1 MTRRFSGFFILA
13 LAGWLAVPCALRADT
28 TNPAPDFKEIYELLR
43 ANLPGATDTS
53 LNRAAVAGLVSQ
65 FPGKVE
71 LTSAAADGTALP
83 SGETALSQSAVIEN
97 NVAYL
102 RVSRVTASL
111 VAELAAAGRSL
122 TASNTIAGVVL
133 DLRFAGGEDSETARA
148 AAGLLADKNVS
159 RPFDGPLVILVNGGT
174 HGAAET
180 LAAAL
185 RSAGTGLIVGSPT
198 TGTAVSFKEFVL
210 KDGERL
216 LIATAP
222 VKTDSKAPVADG
234 LKPDIAITVN
244 ADDERAFWQNPY
256 GVLTQGT
263 DTAKGTTN
271 SFLPFVDRITEA
283 DLVRQKQKDGKLNNL
298 PAPVRPVKVPA
309 RKNSDNNDDDENS
322 ASSRAAQLP
331 KPVLR
336 DPALVRAVD
345 LVKGLAVVRGPRP

>member
-1 MTRRFSGFFILA
+1 MTRRFSSLFILA
-13 LAGWLAVPCALRADT
+13 LTGWLVAPGALRADA

-43 ANLPGATDTS
+43 ANLPGATDAS
-53 LNRAAVAGLVSQ
+53 LNRAAVAGLMSQ

-71 LTSAAADGTALP
+71 LTAGAADGTEPATGQAALDK
-83 SGETALSQSAVIEN
+83 AIIIEN

-102 RVSRVTASL
+102 RVSRVDAGL
-111 VAELAAAGRSL
+111 AAELAAAGRSL

-133 DLRFAGGEDSETARA
+133 DLRFAGGEDSAAARA
-148 AAGLLADKNVS
+148 AAGLLADKKVS

-185 RSAGTGLIVGSPT
+185 RSAGAGLIVGSPT
-198 TGTAVSFKEFVL
+198 AGTAMSFKEFVL

-222 VKTDSKAPVADG
+222 VKTDGKALVADG

-256 GVLTQGT
+256 GTLAQGT
-263 DTAKGTTN
+263 NTARGITN

-298 PAPVRPVKVPA
+298 SAPVRPVKVPA
-309 RKNSDNNDDDENS
+309 RNNSDNNDDDEDS
-322 ASSRAAQLP
+322 ASSRAARLP

>member
-1 MTRRFSGFFILA
+1 MTRRFLSLFILV
-13 LAGWLAVPCALRADT
+13 LAGWLVAPCALRADT

-43 ANLPGATDTS
+43 ANLPGATDAS
-53 LNRAAVAGLVSQ
+53 LNRAAVTGLLSQ

-71 LTSAAADGTALP
+71 LTAGAADGTEPATGQAALDK
-83 SGETALSQSAVIEN
+83 AIIIEK

-102 RVSRVTASL
+102 RVSRVDAGL
-111 VAELAAAGRSL
+111 AAELAAAGRSL

-133 DLRFAGGEDSETARA
+133 DLRFAGGEDSAAARET
-148 AAGLLADKNVS
+148 AGLLSDKKVS
-159 RPFDGPLVILVNGGT
+159 HPFDGPLVILVNGGT

-185 RSAGTGLIVGSPT
+185 RSAGAGLTIGSPT
-198 TGTAVSFKEFVL
+198 TGATVSFKEFVL

-216 LIATAP
+216 LISTAP
-222 VKTDSKAPVADG
+222 VKTDGKTPVADG
-234 LKPDIAITVN
+234 LKPDVAVTVN

-256 GVLTQGT
+256 GTLAQGT
-263 DTAKGTTN
+263 NTARGASN

-298 PAPVRPVKVPA
+298 PAAAGPVKVPA
-309 RKNSDNNDDDENS
+309 RKSNDNNGDEYDS
-322 ASSRAAQLP
+322 ASTRAAPPP

-336 DPALVRAVD
+336 DPVLVRAVD
-345 LVKGLAVVRGPRP
+345 LVKGLAVMRESHP